1 MSGLEL
7 LAPLGLIAAIGVPLV
22 VLFHMRHTTPR
33 VLPVPTLR
41 FWRAAIQEQPQQSRF
56 HRPPLSLLL
65 LLHLLIVALLALALT
80 RPATSRA
87 LAGIT
92 QRTEPQHLILML
104 DGSTSMSATDTPDG
118 RTRFEDAR
126 AEAVRRIDALREGD
140 VATVLILGT
149 HLTTM
154 EATDVAGFHSLHD
167 RLAGLPLP
175 GGRADLN
182 QALSLAGDLVLPKL
196 NDQVVL
202 LSDGDL
208 TADPGTV
215 LAVGAPIELMRF
227 GGAATSNIAITD
239 LTARAAPDNPTQQ
252 QLYIRI
258 ANFSSNEVKVPVKLE
273 ADKVALDSAE
283 VTIKA
288 NGAADLI
295 RNLPAGAVNVTVT
308 AGGKDALPADNR
320 ASIALAKDDALAL
333 RILLFSDSPSALQ
346 RALTV
351 LPGATVTTKTT
362 GDVDTTPVTD
372 AYDLV
377 VYDGFTPAASDLP
390 NLPMLIV
397 HPPQTGLFT
406 ANGVLA
412 QQTADRIRADDPLL
426 NGVELA
432 GVTFGQTPA
441 FLMDAGETEVAG
453 AANGPFIF
461 RGPAPTTGQPMVVLA
476 FDVAASNLPSRIAF
490 PILIANVASYLAPS
504 ALPSSVPLG
513 DPVVY
518 RARSDAV
525 SVRITP
531 PDGKPVD
538 IKLSSTAPSDPTKP
552 ATGADVLR
560 DVAFADTGQPGQY
573 QVLALDANGKT
584 LAKGSFI
591 VNAGH
596 ERESDLRA
604 NPDLPGIL
612 ATAHARNQSGSLGS
626 LSDLWPALALGALA
640 LLTLEWLITVLPRRR
655 KVVRM
660 SAPASGGVSHG

>member
-1 MSGLEL
+1 
-7 LAPLGLIAAIGVPLV
+7 
-22 VLFHMRHTTPR
+22 
-33 VLPVPTLR
+33 
-41 FWRAAIQEQPQQSRF
+41 
-56 HRPPLSLLL
+56 LLL
-65 LLHLLIVALLALALT
+65 LLHLVIVGLLAFALT
-80 RPATSRA
+80 RPATSQA
-87 LAGIT
+87 LAGLT
-92 QRTEPQHLILML
+92 QRTEPQHLILLL

-126 AEAVRRIDALREGD
+126 AESVRRIDALREGD

-154 EATDVAGFHSLHD
+154 EATDVAGFHALRD
-167 RLAGLPLP
+167 RLSGLPLP

-182 QALSLAGDLVLPKL
+182 QALRLAGDLVLPKL
-196 NDQVVL
+196 DDRVVL
-202 LSDGDL
+202 LSDGAL

-239 LTARAAPDNPTQQ
+239 LTARAAPDNPAQQ

-258 ANFSSNEVKVPVKLE
+258 ANFSPNEVKVPVKLE
-273 ADKVALDSAE
+273 ADKVALDSAD

-320 ASIALAKDDALAL
+320 ASIALAKDDTLAL
-333 RILLFSDSPSALQ
+333 RILLFSDAPSALQ

-362 GDVDTTPVTD
+362 ADVKTTPVTD

-377 VYDGFTPAASDLP
+377 VYDGITPAANDLP

-426 NGVELA
+426 TGVELA

-453 AANGPFIF
+453 TSHGPFIF
-461 RGPAPTTGQPMVVLA
+461 RGPAPSTGQPMVVLA
-476 FDVAASNLPSRIAF
+476 FDITASNLPSRIAF
-490 PILIANVASYLAPS
+490 PILIANIAGYLAPS

-518 RARSDAV
+518 RARSDAA

-531 PDGKPVD
+531 PNGKPVD
-538 IKLSSTAPSDPTKP
+538 IKLSSASAASDSTKP
-552 ATGADVLR
+552 AAGAGVLR

-604 NPDLPGIL
+604 NPDRPNIL
-612 ATAHARNQSGSLGS
+612 ATAHATNQAGSLGS

-640 LLTLEWLITVLPRRR
+640 LLALEWLITVLPRRR
-655 KVVRM
+655 RVVRQTT
-660 SAPASGGVSHG
+660 PASGGMAHG